1 MDLTEL
7 KKIVEAA
14 LMASPTPLSVKQ
26 LDQLFAEEEQ
36 PGSSLIKQA
45 LAELDLD
52 FENRAVELVEVGS
65 GYRVQVRT
73 SMMPFVAKLWEDKPP
88 RYSRALL
95 ETLAIIAYRQPIT
108 RGDIEQIRGV
118 SISTTILRT
127 LQEREWIKVLG
138 HRDVPGKPELLGT
151 TKTFLDYFN
160 LKSLNELPTLAEIK
174 DLDELEPQLD
184 LSDPE
189 HSEPS
194 ASPKTDTQ
202 VSPDVPNDNA
212 TDTETSNL
220 TDANEAAPEDSTL
233 H

>member
-14 LMASPTPLSVKQ
+14 LMASPTPLSLKQ

-189 HSEPS
+189 QSEPS
-194 ASPKTDTQ
+194 ALPKTDSE
-202 VSPDVPNDNA
+202 VSTDVPTDNS
-212 TDTETSNL
+212 TESETSAL
-220 TDANEAAPEDSTL
+220 TDANEAAPEEPTL